1 MIEIISDVHYQ
12 FNNKNLTNVQIC
24 REQIMTMPVV
34 IYMKKNS
41 YLVNEVNDKI
51 GTLRAAGLI
60 DYWYKLSFT
69 DNFNK
74 NQGKPRKVLSWNHLS
89 GCFEIWG
96 CGCLLSCLA
105 FIVEFIVLRWTK
117 RRSRRKDV
125 EWERQSNFSIKS
137 FKLIKR
143 KTTSN
148 SSKPPSSTS

>member
-12 FNNKNLTNVQIC
+12 FNNKNLTNVHIC

-125 EWERQSNFSIKS
+125 GWERQSNFSIKVIN
-137 FKLIKR
+137 LIKR